1 MPKITAGG
9 GPTNVR
15 EAIDPA
21 VPTSAP
27 AAELTRD
34 EDPHAPQQR
43 PGEHTTFFGLDRI
56 GEQGPEPLGELA
68 TEDESA
74 EVEGSEE
81 DADPAPAVE
90 PRPAKRGGRK
100 SS

>member
-27 AAELTRD
+27 AVELTRE

-43 PGEHTTFFGLDRI
+43 PGEHVAFFESVELPAEEQPTI
-56 GEQGPEPLGELA
+56 EEPGEQA
-68 TEDESA
+68 
-74 EVEGSEE
+74 EGS
-81 DADPAPAVE
+81 DLPPAVE